1 MPVFPESSPTEH
13 IASGTP
19 ALNNEPPAAPER
31 KQEPPSLA
39 SLNNPAPQADVTES
53 VRSELRR
60 VGCLATDGG
69 TPEKT
74 LQHSLTL
81 FNKHARTHLDVTRAT
96 ADALDAIKLRPAG
109 VCPLVC
115 EHGSKVDG
123 DKCSKIVCAEGSFLN
138 SDNECEKRGG
148 KTGKVKRAE
157 KARPKREA
165 RDPRT
170 TEINLPQGL
179 GKIVCNSTE
188 CRSTKNGWSYRF
200 QNNVQ

>member
-1 MPVFPESSPTEH
+1 M
-13 IASGTP
+13 
-19 ALNNEPPAAPER
+19 
-31 KQEPPSLA
+31 
-39 SLNNPAPQADVTES
+39 
-53 VRSELRR
+53 RR
-60 VGCLATDGG
+60 VGCLAADGGG

-81 FNKHARTHLDVTRAT
+81 FNKHARTHLDVTHAT

-115 EHGSKVDG
+115 EHGSRVDG

-138 SDNECEKRGG
+138 SENECEKRAR
-148 KTGKVKRAE
+148 KPTTLRRAD

-165 RDPRT
+165 RDPKT
-170 TEINLPQGL
+170 TEINLPQGM
-179 GKIVCNSTE
+179 GKIVCNSSE

-200 QNNVQ
+200 QNAPQ